1 MTPEFSRPL
10 ALRDIG
16 EKPHVVELK
25 ARPEE
30 RRALV
35 ARFGLEDLSDLAGA
49 LSVYWRGEE
58 VVVEG
63 TIRATATQACI
74 VTLEPV
80 DETIDE
86 EFVVIFAERARE
98 AQEHEPPENEFAAPR
113 ELVEPL
119 EGDSIDLGELLAQQL
134 SLALNPYPR
143 AEGAELPE
151 EERRAGETQDEQ
163 GSDESANPFAVLK
176 QLKSN
181 D

>member
-16 EKPHVVELK
+16 EKPHQVEIK

-35 ARFGLEDLSDLAGA
+35 ARFGLEDLAELTGQ
-49 LSVYWRGEE
+49 LTVFWRNNE

-63 TIRATATQACI
+63 KLKAKATQACI

-80 DETIDE
+80 DEEIYE
-86 EFVVIFAERARE
+86 EFTVVFAERPDE
-98 AQEHEPPENEFAAPR
+98 APEHEPSGEDYAEPQ

-119 EGDSIDLGELLAQQL
+119 ENDSIDLGEVLAQQL
-134 SLALNPYPR
+134 ALSLNPYPR

-151 EERRAGETQDEQ
+151 EGFTSGAAKKDEEA
-163 GSDESANPFAVLK
+163 DESANPFAILK

>member
-10 ALRDIG
+10 ALRGIG
-16 EKPHVVELK
+16 EAPHHVELK

-35 ARFGLEDLSDLAGA
+35 ARFGLEDLSDLSGE

-58 VVVEG
+58 IVVEG
-63 TIRATATQACI
+63 RIKAAATQACI

-86 EFVVIFAERARE
+86 EFVVIYAERPGA

-143 AEGAELPE
+143 AEDAELPE
-151 EERRAGETQDEQ
+151 EGQSVGGTREEKD
-163 GSDESANPFAVLK
+163 SDDSANPFAVLK
-176 QLKSN
+176 RLKSN